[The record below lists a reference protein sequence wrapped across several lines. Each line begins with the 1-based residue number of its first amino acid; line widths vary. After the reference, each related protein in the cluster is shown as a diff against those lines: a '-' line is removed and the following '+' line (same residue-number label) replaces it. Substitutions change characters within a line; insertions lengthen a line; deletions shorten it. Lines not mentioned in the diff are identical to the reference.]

1 MYGASGI
8 FVTAAARR
16 AGIAHALIASGDEKG
31 VAALHKAAK
40 CPRGVAN
47 VVASASRIHTDIAN
61 PDSRE
66 GRLAFQDELLEQC
79 RPRYPDQIAG
89 KLETLIAKLAPFLI
103 AS

>member
-1 MYGASGI
+1 
-8 FVTAAARR
+8 
-16 AGIAHALIASGDEKG
+16 
-31 VAALHKAAK
+31 
-40 CPRGVAN
+40 

-79 RPRYPDQIAG
+79 RPRYPDLIAG
-89 KLETLIAKLAPFLI
+89 KTETLIAKLAPFLI